1 MESQKYTLNAEDL
14 KKIAMAMVYSGS
26 AAAIAVLAAA
36 LEQVDMPTM
45 YLALVPI
52 INAMLYTAVKFLQ
65 GKASV

>member
-36 LEQVDMPTM
+36 LEQVELPSM
-45 YLALVPI
+45 YLALVPV